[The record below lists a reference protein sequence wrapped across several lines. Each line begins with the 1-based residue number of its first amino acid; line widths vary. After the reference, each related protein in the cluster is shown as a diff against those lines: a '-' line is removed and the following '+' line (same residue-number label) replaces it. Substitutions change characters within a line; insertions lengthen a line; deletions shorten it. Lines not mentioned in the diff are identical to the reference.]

1 MPTVINRTANN
12 VDSMTLFYKKDNV
25 IAQNTINYLLSLGVF
40 EQPYKTEKSPLE
52 LALEDVKAGRVT
64 RIKDVNNFIE
74 EVLQ

>member
-1 MPTVINRTANN
+1 
-12 VDSMTLFYKKDNV
+12 MTLFFEKDNA
-25 IAQNTINYLLSLGVF
+25 IAQSTINYLLPLDVF
-40 EQPYKTEKSPLE
+40 EQPYKTGKSPLE